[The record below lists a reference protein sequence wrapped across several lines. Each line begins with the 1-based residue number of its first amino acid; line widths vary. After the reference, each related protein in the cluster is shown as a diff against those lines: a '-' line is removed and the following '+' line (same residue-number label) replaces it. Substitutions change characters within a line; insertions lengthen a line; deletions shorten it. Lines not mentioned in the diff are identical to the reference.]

1 MHDVT
6 IRARE
11 QDKFAC
17 GKPFS
22 NHGSHCSN
30 RSMIPF
36 TLAIPAF
43 VIFLAIEWFAARALE
58 DHPDDADGRAR
69 PAQGGYRSADART
82 SVLLGLVSIA
92 TSTFWKV
99 LALDRLFRNLGVS
112 RSVAPLADCLVHL
125 GDPAARNRRPLL
137 RVSPHRTPSSSHL
150 GHTPGSP
157 FERVLQFQHRTAAEV
172 EQQR

>member
-1 MHDVT
+1 MWETLLESWKSLLEPLHDPV
-6 IRARE
+6 
-11 QDKFAC
+11 
-17 GKPFS
+17 
-22 NHGSHCSN
+22 
-30 RSMIPF
+30 

-82 SVLLGLVSIA
+82 TFYSDSWSIA

-99 LALDRLFRNLGVS
+99 LALIGYSAIWVYLAPWHLSPTAWYTWVILLLGIDVLYYAYH
-112 RSVAPLADCLVHL
+112 R
-125 GDPAARNRRPLL
+125 
-137 RVSPHRTPSSSHL
+137 HRTPSSSHL